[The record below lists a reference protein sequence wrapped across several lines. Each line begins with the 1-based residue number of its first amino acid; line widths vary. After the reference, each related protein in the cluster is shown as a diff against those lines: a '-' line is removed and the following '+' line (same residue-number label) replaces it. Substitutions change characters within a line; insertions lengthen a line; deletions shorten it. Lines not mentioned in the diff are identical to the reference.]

1 MTYVRTYA
9 RTVICWTEPCVSWV
23 LIILVFSVNPFHT
36 TDLFLY
42 SLWNGLN
49 GIYSTRIW
57 IGTGKAW
64 IYKKYLVTYDQGNP
78 GKTREVTQCW
88 VKPWKSQRILS
99 ICIGSK
105 GVIAWCHALEII
117 ALDQSH
123 AVLWWIQNATWNGLC
138 KPKETLKDL
147 HYTKILVV
155 SIDGPKVSLT
165 IELNIKWPKI

>member
-1 MTYVRTYA
+1 MK
-9 RTVICWTEPCVSWV
+9 WV
-23 LIILVFSVNPFHT
+23 KWNLLHTNLNRHWQGMDLQEILG
-36 TDLFLY
+36 DLW
-42 SLWNGLN
+42 SG
-49 GIYSTRIW
+49 
-57 IGTGKAW
+57 
-64 IYKKYLVTYDQGNP
+64 
-78 GKTREVTQCW
+78 
-88 VKPWKSQRILS
+88 KPWKNQGNNSVLSKTLENQRILS

-155 SIDGPKVSLT
+155 LIDGPKVSLT
-165 IELNIKWPKI
+165 IELNMKWLKI

>member
-1 MTYVRTYA
+1 MK
-9 RTVICWTEPCVSWV
+9 WV
-23 LIILVFSVNPFHT
+23 KWNLLHTNLNRHWQGMDLQEILG
-36 TDLFLY
+36 DLW
-42 SLWNGLN
+42 SG
-49 GIYSTRIW
+49 
-57 IGTGKAW
+57 
-64 IYKKYLVTYDQGNP
+64 
-78 GKTREVTQCW
+78 
-88 VKPWKSQRILS
+88 KPWKNQGSNSVLSKTLENQRILS

-155 SIDGPKVSLT
+155 LIDGPKVSLT
-165 IELNIKWPKI
+165 IELNMKWLKI